1 MYSCLI
7 LFSKVIAILAIII
20 LAILAKIA
28 ISCHITTASEKL
40 ILTLLQENLDKK
52 TSALLKEPLEN
63 DKNGGQRCMKNPF
76 KHLC

>member
-52 TSALLKEPLEN
+52 TSALLKEQLEN
-63 DKNGGQRCMKNPF
+63 DKNGWQRCMKNPF
-76 KHLC
+76 KHL